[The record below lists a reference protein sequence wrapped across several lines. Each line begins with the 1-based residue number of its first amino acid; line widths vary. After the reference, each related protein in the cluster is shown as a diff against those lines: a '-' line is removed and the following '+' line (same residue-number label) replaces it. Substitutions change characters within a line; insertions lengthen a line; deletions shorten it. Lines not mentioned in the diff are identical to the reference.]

1 MRERMKRISR
11 AASKRYRFSSAR
23 RVLVTA
29 AASGIGRSVAEAFV
43 EAGDHVHVC
52 DIDEAELEKLE
63 GVGTTVADVADPD
76 AVDRLFTEA
85 AETLGGLDVLV
96 NNAGISGPTAPVEAI
111 EPGDWRRTI
120 DINLNGQFY
129 CVRRA
134 VPLLKAAGGGSIVNI
149 SSTAGLCGYPLRSA
163 YAASKWGVIG
173 LTKTLAMELGTF
185 AIRVNAICPGS
196 VAGERIERVIRD
208 EAASRGVSPDEVR
221 TSFLKQ
227 VSMRTFVD
235 AADIV
240 GMILFLCS
248 DQGAKISGQALA
260 IDGHTESLTQDN

>member
-1 MRERMKRISR
+1 M
-11 AASKRYRFSSAR
+11 R

-43 EAGDHVHVC
+43 EAGDRVHVC
-52 DIDEAELEKLE
+52 DLDEAELEKLE

-149 SSTAGLCGYPLRSA
+149 SSTAGLFGYPLRSP

-185 AIRVNAICPGS
+185 GIRVNAICPGS
-196 VAGERIERVIRD
+196 VAGERIERIIRD
-208 EAASRGVSPDEVR
+208 EAASRGVSPDDVR

-260 IDGHTESLTQDN
+260 IDGHTESLTHDNRSVS

>member
-1 MRERMKRISR
+1 M
-11 AASKRYRFSSAR
+11 R

-43 EAGDHVHVC
+43 EAGDRVHVC
-52 DIDEAELEKLE
+52 DLDEAELEKLE

-149 SSTAGLCGYPLRSA
+149 SSTAGLFGYPLRSP

-185 AIRVNAICPGS
+185 GIRVNAICPGS
-196 VAGERIERVIRD
+196 VAGERIERIIRD
-208 EAASRGVSPDEVR
+208 EAASRGVSPDDVR
-221 TSFLKQ
+221 TSLLKQ

-260 IDGHTESLTQDN
+260 IDGHTESLTQDNRSVS

>member
-1 MRERMKRISR
+1 M
-11 AASKRYRFSSAR
+11 R

-29 AASGIGRSVAEAFV
+29 AASGIGRNVAEAFV
-43 EAGDHVHVC
+43 EAGDCVHVC

-63 GVGTTVADVADPD
+63 GVGTTVADVAGPD
-76 AVDRLFTEA
+76 DVDRLFTEA

-149 SSTAGLCGYPLRSA
+149 SSTAGLFGYPLRSP
-163 YAASKWGVIG
+163 YAASKWGVVG

-185 AIRVNAICPGS
+185 GIRVNAICPGS

-208 EAASRGVSPDEVR
+208 EAVSRSVSPDDVR
-221 TSFLKQ
+221 TSFQRQ

-235 AADIV
+235 AADIT

-248 DQGAKISGQALA
+248 NQGARISGQALA
-260 IDGHTESLTQDN
+260 IDGHTESLAQDRSIS